1 MNMTDVIKRE
11 SKRNRALWL
20 SMIVALFIGGFA
32 SAAAAQSTA
41 TAKEDKANPAEA
53 YFTDTVLVNQDG
65 KQMRFYTDLLKDKV
79 VIINTFF
86 TTCTSVCPPMAK
98 AIERIQGLLGDRM
111 NKDVHIISVSVD
123 PETDTP
129 PRLKDFGRK
138 FNAKPGWYLVSGK
151 KPNVEFVLRKLGQFV
166 ETKDDHSTILIIGNL
181 RTGLWKKAMGLAKVD
196 DLFKIVESVLND
208 NPEAPK

>member
-1 MNMTDVIKRE
+1 MTKTVTFF
-11 SKRNRALWL
+11 SKMRIRRLAPMVGLAILL
-20 SMIVALFIGGFA
+20 SVAQAG
-32 SAAAAQSTA
+32 AQSKSDDP
-41 TAKEDKANPAEA
+41 AKKDSPAHT
-53 YFTDTVLVNQDG
+53 YFTDTELINEDG
-65 KQMRFYTDLLKDKV
+65 QPMRFYSDLLKDKV

-98 AIERIQGLLGDRM
+98 TLERIQGLLGDRM
-111 NKDVHIISVSVD
+111 GKDVHIISMSVD

-138 FNAKPGWYLVSGK
+138 FNAKPGWYLVAGK
-151 KPNVEFVLRKLGQFV
+151 KQNVEFVLRKLGQFV

-208 NPEAPK
+208 NPEAAK

>member
-1 MNMTDVIKRE
+1 MRE
-11 SKRNRALWL
+11 SKGNRTVWL
-20 SMIVALFIGGFA
+20 SILVALIICGSP
-32 SAAAAQSTA
+32 SAASAQSTA
-41 TAKEDKANPAEA
+41 AAKDDRATPAAN

-65 KQMRFYTDLLKDKV
+65 KQMRFYNDLLKDKV

-86 TTCTSVCPPMAK
+86 TTCTSVCPPMARTL
-98 AIERIQGLLGDRM
+98 ERIQGLLGDRIG
-111 NKDVHIISVSVD
+111 KDVHIISVSVD

-166 ETKDDHSTILIIGNL
+166 EAKDDHSTILIIGNL

-196 DLFKIVESVLND
+196 ELFKIVESVLND

>member
-1 MNMTDVIKRE
+1 MNMTDERMRE
-11 SKRNRALWL
+11 SKCNRVVWL
-20 SMIVALFIGGFA
+20 SILVALIICGSA
-32 SAAAAQSTA
+32 SAASAQSTA
-41 TAKEDKANPAEA
+41 AAKDDKANPAEN

-65 KQMRFYTDLLKDKV
+65 KQMRFYNDLLKDKV

-86 TTCTSVCPPMAK
+86 TTCTSVCPPMARTL
-98 AIERIQGLLGDRM
+98 ERIQGLLGDRM
-111 NKDVHIISVSVD
+111 GKDVRIISVSVD

-151 KPNVEFVLRKLGQFV
+151 KQNVDFVLRKLGQFV
-166 ETKDDHSTILIIGNL
+166 EAKDDHSTILIIGNL

-196 DLFKIVESVLND
+196 ELFKIVESVLND
-208 NPEAPK
+208 NPETAK